1 MIVPQPKNAASAR
14 ARFKPATLVK
24 KDPET
29 AALLT
34 KVVADRNPM
43 VQRDHR
49 GNRASLAA
57 ETQTIRELLG
67 FRGKKNRDAEL
78 HLQLNPDL
86 EMTLQIIVSSILS
99 FGAGL
104 NSSPFTTAE
113 SSF

>member
-57 ETQTIRELLG
+57 ETQTCWG
-67 FRGKKNRDAEL
+67 FEERKTGM
-78 HLQLNPDL
+78 PSC
-86 EMTLQIIVSSILS
+86 TCSSI
-99 FGAGL
+99 
-104 NSSPFTTAE
+104 PIWR
-113 SSF
+113 